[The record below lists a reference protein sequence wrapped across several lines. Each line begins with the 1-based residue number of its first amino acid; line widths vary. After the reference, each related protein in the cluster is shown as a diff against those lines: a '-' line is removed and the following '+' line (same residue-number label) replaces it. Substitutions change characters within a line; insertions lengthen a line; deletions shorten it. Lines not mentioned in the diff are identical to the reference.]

1 MYSRCLVETNQV
13 RMIGSSLGIRDNQK
27 DNLKSQS
34 ILSDQYV
41 KLTVKNSLFH
51 IAKEQKSKVQG
62 PMYYTIQ
69 IRVLYIYISF
79 YIH

>member
-1 MYSRCLVETNQV
+1 
-13 RMIGSSLGIRDNQK
+13 MIGSSLGIRDNQK

-62 PMYYTIQ
+62 SMYYTI
-69 IRVLYIYISF
+69 
-79 YIH
+79 